1 MSAPFLTLLAVLL
14 GLVLLRVP
22 IPFAMICAGF
32 AYLWLSGQDMGLVVD
47 QVMNSLFNAY
57 ILLAIPMFILAA
69 NVMNAGTISE
79 RLWRAADAVV
89 GRARG
94 GLAHVN
100 VMVSLVF
107 SSMSGSAIADAAGPG
122 MMSIRMMQKVGAYP
136 PGLAVAVT
144 AASAVIAPIIPPSIP
159 MVLYALNSGASVG
172 ALFLG
177 GIVPGLLM
185 GAALMVTVA
194 IIAPRMGLPASPA
207 QSRAQALRSLGGAIL
222 PLSLPALLLG
232 GIWSGA
238 FTPTEAAAVAAIWAF
253 ILSLVVYR
261 AFDLRGVWGVLS
273 TSMAQ
278 SVVVM
283 LLIAG
288 AFLINYAV
296 TAERLDRAVADLVTG
311 TDMAPWVFLLIVN
324 VLFLILGC
332 VIDTGTL
339 LLVLVPLL
347 MPTVTGLGIDP
358 VHFGVLITVNI
369 MIGLV
374 TPPFGLLLF
383 VLGGLANV
391 GLAQTVRYLWP
402 FLIALILCLGAI
414 TYIPGLVLWLPHF
427 FGFG

>member
-1 MSAPFLTLLAVLL
+1 MSLSFLTLLGTLL

-22 IPFAMICAGF
+22 IAFAMLCGGF
-32 AYLWLSGQDMGLVVD
+32 VYLFVSGQDLGLVVD

-89 GRARG
+89 GEARG

-100 VMVSLVF
+100 VVVSLVF

-122 MMSIRMMQKVGAYP
+122 LVSIRMMERVGGYP
-136 PGLAVAVT
+136 SGLAVAVT

-159 MVLYALNSGASVG
+159 MVLYALNSGTSVG

-177 GIVPGLLM
+177 GIIPGVLM
-185 GAALMVTVA
+185 GLALMTTVVV
-194 IIAPRMGLPASPA
+194 IAPRMNLPASPA
-207 QSRAQALRSLGGAIL
+207 MAPRERRRALAGSVIPLTL
-222 PLSLPALLLG
+222 PVILLG
-232 GIWSGA
+232 GIWSGI
-238 FTPTEAAAVAAIWAF
+238 FTPTEAAAVAAMWA
-253 ILSLVVYR
+253 IVLAIVVYR
-261 AFDLRGVWGVLS
+261 AFNMRGLWAVLAS
-273 TSMAQ
+273 SMSQ

-288 AFLINYAV
+288 AFMVNYAV
-296 TAERLDRAVADLVTG
+296 TAERLDRELAELVTG
-311 TDMAPWVFLLIVN
+311 TGMGAWTFLLLVN
-324 VLFLILGC
+324 VLFLVLGC
-332 VIDTGTL
+332 IIDTGTL

-347 MPTVTGLGIDP
+347 MPTVLDLGIDP

-383 VLGGLANV
+383 VLGGLSGV
-391 GLAQTVRYLWP
+391 KLTDTVRYLWP
-402 FLIALILCLGAI
+402 FLIALIACLLAI
-414 TYIPGLVLWLPHF
+414 TYIPPIVLWLPSV
-427 FGFG
+427 FGF

>member
-1 MSAPFLTLLAVLL
+1 MSTSFLTLLGVLI
-14 GLVLLRVP
+14 GLIVLRVP
-22 IPFAMICAGF
+22 IPLAMICAGF
-32 AYLWLSGQDMGLVVD
+32 VYLFVSGQDLGLVTD
-47 QVMNSLFNAY
+47 QIMNSLFNAY

-79 RLWRAADAVV
+79 RLWRAADAAV

-94 GLAHVN
+94 GLGHVN

-122 MMSIRMMQKVGAYP
+122 MVSIRMMQRVGAYP
-136 PGLAVAVT
+136 GGLAVAIT

-185 GAALMVTVA
+185 GLALMATIA
-194 IIAPRMGLPASPA
+194 IIAPRMGLPASPPMT
-207 QSRAQALRSLGGAIL
+207 RAESLRALGGAIL
-222 PLSLPALLLG
+222 PLTLPAVLLG
-232 GIWSGA
+232 GIWSGM

-253 ILSLVVYR
+253 LLATLVYR
-261 AFDLRGVWGVLS
+261 ALNLTAVWRVL
-273 TSMAQ
+273 TVSMAN

-296 TAERLDRAVADLVTG
+296 AAERLDRGLAALVMDADLR
-311 TDMAPWVFLLIVN
+311 PWVFLALVN
-324 VLFLILGC
+324 ILFLLLGC

-339 LLVLVPLL
+339 ILVLVPLL
-347 MPTVTGLGIDP
+347 MPTVAALGIDP

-383 VLGGLANV
+383 VLGGLAKVN
-391 GLAQTVRYLWP
+391 LFETVRYLWP
-402 FLIALILCLGAI
+402 FLIALILCLVAI
-414 TYIPGLVLWLPHF
+414 TYIPGLVLWLPRT
-427 FGFG
+427 FGF

>member
-1 MSAPFLTLLAVLL
+1 
-14 GLVLLRVP
+14 VLLRVP
-22 IPFAMICAGF
+22 IALAMICAGF
-32 AYLWLSGQDMGLVVD
+32 AYLWISGQDMGLVVD

-100 VMVSLVF
+100 VLVSLVF

-122 MMSIRMMQKVGAYP
+122 MVSIRMMQKVGGYP
-136 PGLAVAVT
+136 PGLAVAIT

-185 GAALMVTVA
+185 GAALMATVA
-194 IIAPRMGLPASPA
+194 IIAPRMGLPSSPA
-207 QSRAQALRSLGGAIL
+207 QSAADVLRSLGGAVL
-222 PLSLPALLLG
+222 PLTLPALLLG
-232 GIWSGA
+232 GIWSGV

-253 ILSLVVYR
+253 ILSVVVYR
-261 AFDLRGVWGVLS
+261 AFDLRGTWAVLS

-296 TAERLDRAVADLVTG
+296 TAERLDRALADLVTG
-311 TDMAPWVFLLIVN
+311 TEMAPWVFLALVN
-324 VLFLILGC
+324 VVFLLLGC

-347 MPTVTGLGIDP
+347 MPTVTSLGIDP

-391 GLAQTVRYLWP
+391 NLVQTIRYLWP
-402 FLIALILCLGAI
+402 FLIALILCLVAI
-414 TYIPGLVLWLPHF
+414 TYIPALVLWLPHL
-427 FGFG
+427 FGFR

>member
-1 MSAPFLTLLAVLL
+1 MSLPFLALLGTLL
-14 GLVLLRVP
+14 GLALLRVP
-22 IPFAMICAGF
+22 IAFAMLCAGF
-32 AYLWLSGQDMGLVVD
+32 VYLFVSGQDLGLVVD

-57 ILLAIPMFILAA
+57 ILLAVPMFILAA

-89 GRARG
+89 GQKRG

-100 VMVSLVF
+100 VVVSLVF

-122 MMSIRMMQKVGAYP
+122 MVSIRMMQRVGGYP
-136 PGLAVAVT
+136 SGLAVAVT

-159 MVLYALNSGASVG
+159 MVLYALNSGTSVG

-177 GIVPGLLM
+177 GILPGILM
-185 GAALMVTVA
+185 GLALMATVA
-194 IIAPRMGLPASPA
+194 IIAPRMNLPASPA
-207 QSRAQALRSLGGAIL
+207 MSGRERGRALAGSLIPLTL
-222 PLSLPALLLG
+222 PVLLLG
-232 GIWSGA
+232 GIWSGV

-253 ILSLVVYR
+253 VLAIVVYR
-261 AFDLRGVWGVLS
+261 AFDLRGLWAVLVS
-273 TSMAQ
+273 SMSQ

-296 TAERLDRAVADLVTG
+296 TAERLDRTLAELVTG
-311 TDMAPWVFLLIVN
+311 TGMDAYLFLLLVN
-324 VLFLILGC
+324 ALFLVLGC
-332 VIDTGTL
+332 IIDTGTL
-339 LLVLVPLL
+339 LLVIVPLL

-383 VLGGLANV
+383 VLGGLSGV
-391 GLAQTVRYLWP
+391 RLGETVRYLWP
-402 FLIALILCLGAI
+402 FLIALVACLMAI
-414 TYIPGLVLWLPHF
+414 TYVPPIVLWLPRL
-427 FGFG
+427 FGF

>member
-1 MSAPFLTLLAVLL
+1 MSTPFLTLLGVLI
-14 GLVLLRVP
+14 GLIVLRVP

-32 AYLWLSGQDMGLVVD
+32 VYLFVSGQDLGLVTD

-79 RLWRAADAVV
+79 RLWRAADAAV

-94 GLAHVN
+94 GLGHVN

-122 MMSIRMMQKVGAYP
+122 MVSIRMMQRVGAYP
-136 PGLAVAVT
+136 GGLAVAIT

-185 GAALMVTVA
+185 GLALMATIA
-194 IIAPRMGLPASPA
+194 IIAPRMGLPASPPMT
-207 QSRAQALRSLGGAIL
+207 RAESMRALGGAIL
-222 PLSLPALLLG
+222 PLTLPAVLLG
-232 GIWSGA
+232 GIWSGM

-253 ILSLVVYR
+253 ILATLVYR
-261 AFDLRGVWGVLS
+261 ALNLTAVWRVL
-273 TSMAQ
+273 TVSMAN

-296 TAERLDRAVADLVTG
+296 TAERLDRGLAALVMDADLR
-311 TDMAPWVFLLIVN
+311 PWVFLAMVN
-324 VLFLILGC
+324 ILFLLLGC

-339 LLVLVPLL
+339 ILVLVPLL
-347 MPTVTGLGIDP
+347 MPTVTALGIDP

-383 VLGGLANV
+383 VLGGLAKVN
-391 GLAQTVRYLWP
+391 LFETVRYLWP
-402 FLIALILCLGAI
+402 FLIALILCLIAI
-414 TYIPGLVLWLPHF
+414 TYIPGLVLWLPRY
-427 FGFG
+427 FGF